1 MPFTKQPLT
10 LIKNKVTVEI
20 SCNLICCFKMKDTW
34 TQLPVVNSPY
44 SPHFFIFIL
53 KEIKV
58 CISGMLYPSL
68 NALVGFYFF
77 FFFFF
82 STFVHGEQKVQILLF
97 FAYVLARL
105 PNRKHP
111 QVRPVLH
118 SSVPWGV
125 PVSCVFHFK
134 FCLLECYFLSFGFH

>member
-82 STFVHGEQKVQILLF
+82 FYICTWRIESSNITFFCICPGKAAKQKT
-97 FAYVLARL
+97 
-105 PNRKHP
+105 PP
-111 QVRPVLH
+111 
-118 SSVPWGV
+118 SSASAPFLRSLGS
-125 PVSCVFHFK
+125 SCFMCF
-134 FCLLECYFLSFGFH
+134 SF